1 MDTNMYFYISKLL
14 RDSNF
19 LFQIL
24 PTFIDYNSAEEVK
37 DMFRPI
43 SIVSDG
49 HSKKGP
55 VYTCIYIGSSSQYLD
70 IGDGNEYYYSNDG
83 YSLNDNETPPDMALA
98 ANEDREFSLVAFKV
112 GFGAE
117 NQGIFKNV
125 SLNQQEHRET
135 AEYFSA
141 LSDLV
146 DKRGG
151 TQRSYPGT
159 DLLRLFKTRSY
170 TCKVDALGCMNIQPL
185 MYFDLQNV
193 PFFNG
198 AYLITSVNHN
208 IMANHMT
215 TSFTGLRQSKYL
227 SPPVTEVTAFLNIDL
242 DEGNN
247 DPPVPFTNLTFKDSI
262 YNIGVSNPTDPFD
275 YGTIAEFQDS
285 LNNIGIILEDSE
297 VAEIQTTLKKYGI
310 TSNSQVTMFLSIA
323 ATNSNY
329 LKERERVWNIEGNS
343 SDFQERLEKHIVYKK
358 DNNGNK
364 VPQTWNNETVTL
376 TTINGKEV
384 WNPPKYLLY
393 NPPGDATQNALT
405 GFGGNTEEGYAYRF
419 RHRGFIYMVGK
430 SQYERLLDNKKLKS
444 FYDDPQTLTQ
454 TFENTMTASALVWND
469 KPTPN
474 TKSSNE
480 LSGADGSAAT
490 FAAIIEQQ
498 NPKNGIQEYFETH
511 EQVLS
516 NFNLLVYGDP
526 VGA

>member
-1 MDTNMYFYISKLL
+1 MYFYIAKLL

-24 PTFIDYNSAEEVK
+24 PTFIDYTSVEEIK

-83 YSLNDNETPPDMALA
+83 YSLNDNETPPDMSLG
-98 ANEDREFSLVAFKV
+98 ANEERDFSLVAFKV
-112 GFGAE
+112 AFGSE

-135 AEYFSA
+135 GEYFSA

-151 TQRSYPGT
+151 TQRSYQGT

-208 IMANHMT
+208 IVANHMT

-262 YNIGVSNPTDPFD
+262 YNIGVEDPTTTFI
-275 YGTIAEFQDS
+275 YGDNFKSS
-285 LNNIGIILEDSE
+285 LENIGIVLQDTE
-297 VAEIQTTLKKYGI
+297 VDELKATLSKNGI
-310 TSNSQVTMFLSIA
+310 ISNSQVTMFLSIA

-329 LKERERVWNIEGNS
+329 LKEKEMVWNIDGDE
-343 SDFQERLEKHIVYKK
+343 DAIFKYIVYKEDDNGK
-358 DNNGNK
+358 FVVDNNGK
-364 VPQTWNNETVTL
+364 KIPATWNNENVTL
-376 TTINGKEV
+376 STNINGKEI
-384 WNPPKYLLY
+384 WSPPKYLLF
-393 NPPGDATQNALT
+393 NPPGTPTQQDLS
-405 GFGGNTEEGYAYRF
+405 GFEGNTEEGYAYRF

-430 SQYERLLDNKKLKS
+430 SQYERLLDTPTYKS
-444 FYDDPQTLTQ
+444 YYNDPSTLTQ
-454 TFENTMTASALVWND
+454 TFESTIQASMLVWKD
-469 KPTPN
+469 KPTSE

-480 LSGADGSAAT
+480 LAGEDGSAAT

-498 NPKNGIQEYFETH
+498 NPNKGIQEYFETH

-516 NFNLLVYGDP
+516 NFGLLVYGDP